1 MTEDTTDR
9 DDIRWAPRVPKRK
22 IKRLYEWESKGVLDE
37 ELIEDVGF
45 SLLLRCRSI
54 LTIRDAR
61 DGRVTCPRCE
71 RADEATIISRVA
83 HSGPDERIE
92 CPTCHWS
99 LTWDEYRK
107 TYQHKQLHSGGA
119 VAAFETYVKAYT
131 RARTPKAKILAIDR
145 LIHEFH
151 YSLREEPATPTRAAA
166 VNLIQGKLT
175 DVVRFLDELTYGEAA
190 SAELE
195 SGRREWRDTL
205 DRQPWKVLPPRDAD
219 APDMDAPD
227 IDVPDIGDQ

>member
-1 MTEDTTDR
+1 MPEEAPGR
-9 DDIRWAPRVPKRK
+9 DDIQWAPRVPKRK

-37 ELIEDVGF
+37 ELIDDVGF
-45 SLLLRCRSI
+45 TLLLRCRSI

-61 DGRVTCPRCE
+61 DGRMRCPRCD
-71 RADEATIISRVA
+71 RAGRDTVFAWTHVDGADQVIA
-83 HSGPDERIE
+83 CPE
-92 CPTCHWS
+92 CDWS
-99 LTWDEYRK
+99 ITWGDYHK

-151 YSLREEPATPTRAAA
+151 YSLREEPTTPTRAAA

-190 SAELE
+190 TAELE
-195 SGRREWRDTL
+195 QQRHDWRETL
-205 DRQPWKVLPPRDAD
+205 DRQPWKVLSPREERPVAESEDH
-219 APDMDAPD
+219 
-227 IDVPDIGDQ
+227 

>member
-1 MTEDTTDR
+1 MAEDTTSR
-9 DDIRWAPRVPKRK
+9 DDIRWAPRVPKSK
-22 IKRLYEWESKGVLDE
+22 IRRLYEWEAKGILDE
-37 ELIEDVGF
+37 DLVEDVGF

-71 RADEATIISRVA
+71 RAGDTTVVSRTP
-83 HSGPDERIE
+83 HGGPDELVE
-92 CPTCHWS
+92 CAVCDWS
-99 LTWDEYRK
+99 ITWGEYCK
-107 TYQHKQLHSGGA
+107 TFQRKQLHSGGA
-119 VAAFETYVKAYT
+119 VAAFETYLKAYT

-166 VNLIQGKLT
+166 VNLIQGNLT

-195 SGRREWRDTL
+195 RGRHAWRETL
-205 DRQPWKVLPPRDAD
+205 DRQPWKVLSPRDERE
-219 APDMDAPD
+219 
-227 IDVPDIGDQ
+227 DQ